1 MFRLAGRRS
10 QVAKIIPHGQEGF
23 IASFSQRAALWD
35 GPYDAPYRRPYICGL
50 RTADGERRTPHAG
63 APTFTACGRR
73 TADTSRGRPYI
84 CGLRTANGGRPTRA
98 PLQRKKDLPI
108 GQVLFPYIC
117 NPSRNFSKIFCSSSV
132 RSRPR
137 SMWSSSPLLR
147 ALSCSCLSPLL
158 ALSSRMITLTPP

>member
-1 MFRLAGRRS
+1 MKIFSPLGKSGRPTWAPLHLRL
-10 QVAKIIPHGQEGF
+10 VDCE
-23 IASFSQRAALWD
+23 QRAPHV
-35 GPYDAPYRRPYICGL
+35 GAPTFAVCGLRTAGASRRRPTFTACGLRTAGASRRRPYICGL
-50 RTADGERRTPHAG
+50 RTAN
-63 APTFTACGRR
+63 
-73 TADTSRGRPYI
+73 S
-84 CGLRTANGGRPTRA
+84 GRPTRA

>member
-1 MFRLAGRRS
+1 MKIFSPLGKSGRPTWAPLHLRPADCERWAPLHLRS
-10 QVAKIIPHGQEGF
+10 ADCERRAPHVG
-23 IASFSQRAALWD
+23 
-35 GPYDAPYRRPYICGL
+35 APTFATSGLRTTGAPTFAVCGL
-50 RTADGERRTPHAG
+50 RTAG
-63 APTFTACGRR
+63 AP
-73 TADTSRGRPYI
+73 RGHPYI
-84 CGLRTANGGRPTRA
+84 CGLRTANSGRPTRA